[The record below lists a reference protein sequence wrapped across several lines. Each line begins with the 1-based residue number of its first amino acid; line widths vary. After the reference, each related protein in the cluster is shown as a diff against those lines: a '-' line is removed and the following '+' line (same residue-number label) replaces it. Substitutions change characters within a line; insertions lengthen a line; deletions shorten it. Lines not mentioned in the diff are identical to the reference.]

1 MANDYTVRIVEHSAR
16 AVVSPGDPAH
26 ELCKALRRIGYQ
38 DLVLPLSA
46 LVTGRPTDGD
56 IPEFKPTT
64 TGISYLDVIDAAEQ
78 MKAAREHA

>member
-1 MANDYTVRIVEHSAR
+1 MVDLTVKIVEHSAQ
-16 AVVSPGDPAH
+16 AEVCPGDPAYD
-26 ELCKALRRIGYQ
+26 LCMKLRRIGYA
-38 DLVLPLSA
+38 DIVLPLSA
-46 LVTGRPTDGD
+46 LLTGQPTDGD